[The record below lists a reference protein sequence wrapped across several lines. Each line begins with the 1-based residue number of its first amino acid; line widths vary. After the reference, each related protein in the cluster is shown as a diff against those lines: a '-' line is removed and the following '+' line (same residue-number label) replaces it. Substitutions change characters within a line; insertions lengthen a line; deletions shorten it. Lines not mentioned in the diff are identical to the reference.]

1 MHLMILAK
9 TNLLSNKNNLNI
21 LRSLLYLF
29 LLLIAVSSCQQ
40 DLYKGET
47 AQNGTNGE
55 VPIGKADIKY
65 ARGFSILYYKNF
77 KLVDVYN
84 YSNGQIDTLQYL
96 LIKRGGAIPGGFPMA
111 QVIETPIKS
120 IIGMSSMHV
129 ALIDFAEADG
139 ILTGLGN
146 LKYVS
151 SPKVRSYIKQG
162 KIKEVGQESN
172 INNELVLTMHPSVI
186 MAVGNATAK
195 INRFKILTDAGI
207 PVIQNAEYLESTP
220 LGRAEWVKLMGALVE
235 KEALVNRKFN
245 AIDIEYNRLS
255 LLASKA
261 ADKPHVITTMPV
273 KGVWY
278 VPEGNSYLTHFLKD
292 AGGTSKW
299 SDVKG
304 IGTLPLSFEV
314 VAPEALK
321 ADFWLNIG
329 YVNSKQEMTARD
341 IRFADFRPFK
351 NGNVYNYNKRTNDA
365 GANDYWESGAVNPQ
379 VVLSDLI
386 KILHPELLPKH
397 QLVYYKQL
405 K

>member
-1 MHLMILAK
+1 MIPKLFRF
-9 TNLLSNKNNLNI
+9 KNIRNHSAII
-21 LRSLLYLF
+21 LSLLFALTLY
-29 LLLIAVSSCQQ
+29 SSCQQ
-40 DLYKGET
+40 DIYKSGDAYNEST
-47 AQNGTNGE
+47 GE
-55 VPIGKADIKY
+55 VPAGKADIKY
-65 ARGFSILYYKNF
+65 ARGFNILYYKKF
-77 KLVDVYN
+77 KLVNVYN
-84 YSNGQIDTLQYL
+84 YNNGQIDTLQYV
-96 LIKRGGAIPGGFPMA
+96 LISRGGTVPEGFPKA

-146 LKYVS
+146 LKYVT
-151 SPKVRSYIKQG
+151 SPKVRSYIAAG
-162 KIKEVGQESN
+162 KIKEVGQETN

-186 MAVGNATAK
+186 MTVGSAAAK

-235 KEALVNRKFN
+235 KEELVNKKFK
-245 AIDIEYNRLS
+245 AIEKEYNRLAQ
-255 LLASKA
+255 LAKKA
-261 ADKPHVITTMPV
+261 TSKPHVITTMPV

-292 AGGTSKW
+292 AGGSSKW
-299 SDVKG
+299 SDVQG

-329 YVNSKQEMTARD
+329 YVNSKKEMVARD
-341 IRFADFRPFK
+341 SRFADFRPFK
-351 NGNVYNYNKRTNDA
+351 NGNVYNYNKKTNDA

-379 VVLSDLI
+379 IVLSDLI

-397 QLVYYKQL
+397 QLVYYHQL

>member
-1 MHLMILAK
+1 MHLMIPA
-9 TNLLSNKNNLNI
+9 KNNPAIDNNNYYKL
-21 LRSLLYLF
+21 SFLLYL
-29 LLLIAVSSCQQ
+29 LLMLVAITSCQR
-40 DLYKGET
+40 DIYKSGVEQTETSGET
-47 AQNGTNGE
+47 P
-55 VPIGKADIKY
+55 VGKADIKY
-65 ARGFSILYYKNF
+65 ARGFSIVYYKKF
-77 KLVDVYN
+77 KLVNVYN
-84 YSNGQIDTLQYL
+84 YNNGQIDTLQYL
-96 LIKRGGAIPGGFPMA
+96 LIKRGGVIPAGFPLA
-111 QVIETPIKS
+111 QVIETPVKS

-151 SPKVRSYIKQG
+151 SPKVRSYIAAG

-186 MAVGNATAK
+186 MTVGNATAK

-235 KEALVNRKFN
+235 KEALVNKKFD
-245 AIDIEYNRLS
+245 AIEKEYNRLVA
-255 LLASKA
+255 LAAKA
-261 ADKPHVITTMPV
+261 TSKPHVITTMPV

-278 VPEGNSYLTHFLKD
+278 VPEGNSYLTHFLQD

-299 SDVKG
+299 SDVQG

-329 YVNSKQEMTARD
+329 YVNSKQEMVARD
-341 IRFADFRPFK
+341 SRFADFLPFK
-351 NGNVYNYNKRTNDA
+351 NGNVYNYNKKTNDA

-379 VVLSDLI
+379 IVLSDLI
-386 KILHPELLPKH
+386 RILHPELLPKH
-397 QLVYYKQL
+397 QLEYYHQL